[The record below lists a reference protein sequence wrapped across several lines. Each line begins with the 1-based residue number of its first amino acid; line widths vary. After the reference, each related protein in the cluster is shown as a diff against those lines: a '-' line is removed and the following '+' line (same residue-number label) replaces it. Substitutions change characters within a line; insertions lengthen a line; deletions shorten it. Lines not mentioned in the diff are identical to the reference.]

1 MSDHILHE
9 LLHSRE
15 LALKSS
21 TLQEGLSQLTRAFSL
36 FSEETQKL
44 KSTHSK
50 LQEELETVNEEL
62 AKLKEKSNRF
72 ETYLGHITTNV
83 SEAVLF
89 INLDGTISIC
99 NKAAIKLLKI
109 NGDPIREN
117 FWDVFQ
123 DETFG
128 FSMREA
134 LTFGITHRHVFR
146 NDMEISASFIYE
158 GPKKDHAMMLTL
170 KDLTE
175 NQELKRVSN
184 RNNRLKELGEMAA
197 TVAHEIRNPLG
208 GIRGY
213 ASLLFRDL
221 ENSPNLQEMAGVI
234 IEGTKNLE
242 KIVSAILHY
251 SKPIEIE
258 FKTLDLGAFLKK
270 LGKFIKVDPAFPTNV
285 TLALHIPNHPFLVP
299 FDERALKS
307 AMLNLIFNAFQAMKN
322 GGELTISLL
331 KLESS
336 CQISVTDTG
345 IGILEEQLDLLFSPF
360 YTTKKRGNGLGL
372 VETQKIV
379 QAHYGRIE
387 TRSKPNIGTTFTII
401 LPIRT

>member
-21 TLQEGLSQLTRAFSL
+21 TIQEGISHLTRAFTL
-36 FSEETQKL
+36 FSEEAKLL
-44 KSTHSK
+44 KSAHSK
-50 LQEELETVNEEL
+50 LQEQLTTVNEEL
-62 AKLKEKSNRF
+62 VKAKAEANRL
-72 ETYLGHITTNV
+72 ETYLGNILAKI
-83 SEAVLF
+83 SDAVLF
-89 INLDGTISIC
+89 IQLDGKIAIC
-99 NKAAIKLLKI
+99 NSAALKLLKLKS
-109 NGDPIREN
+109 DPTHKN
-117 FWDVFQ
+117 FWDIFQ
-123 DETFG
+123 DDMFG

-158 GPKKDHAMMLTL
+158 GPKKDHGMILNL
-170 KDLTE
+170 KDLSE
-175 NQELKRVSN
+175 KQELKRISN
-184 RNNRLKELGEMAA
+184 RNDRMKELGEMAA

-213 ASLLFRDL
+213 ASLLYRDL
-221 ENSPNLQEMAGVI
+221 EHSPNLQEMAGVI

-251 SKPIEIE
+251 SKPIQIE
-258 FKTLDLGAFLKK
+258 PKTLDLGAFLKK
-270 LGKFIKVDPAFPTNV
+270 LGKFIKVDPAFPRNV
-285 TLALHIPNHPFLVP
+285 SLFLHIPNDPILVP

-307 AMLNLIFNAFQAMKN
+307 AMLNLIFNAFQAMKE

-360 YTTKKRGNGLGL
+360 YTTKKGGNGLGL

-379 QAHYGRIE
+379 QAHFGNIDY
-387 TRSKPNIGTTFTII
+387 RSKPNKGTTFTIT
-401 LPIRT
+401 LPLKR